1 MVLNWHH
8 QQTLVTAAAA
18 AAAAITTTTATATE
32 LTAADEDRSLFN
44 SPVKKRTH
52 VRGVYQTRCVLDQ
65 CRQLSLL
72 VGRLRRL
79 GC

>member
-52 VRGVYQTRCVLDQ
+52 MPA
-65 CRQLSLL
+65 
-72 VGRLRRL
+72 
-79 GC
+79 